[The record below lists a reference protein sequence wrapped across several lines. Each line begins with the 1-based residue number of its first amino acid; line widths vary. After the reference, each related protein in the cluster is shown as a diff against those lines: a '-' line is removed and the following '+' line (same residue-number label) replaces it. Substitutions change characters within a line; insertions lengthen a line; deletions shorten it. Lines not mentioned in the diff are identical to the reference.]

1 MTTYHLQRTNF
12 YDTQKI
18 TANCTKKVKSCF
30 DLDTGAMVRN
40 GTTLQLSIDSMKKIA
55 TRRYNNP
62 PVLAVGDFLELFEV
76 PTYSYIDT
84 IAIFHDASLG
94 GFKFEV
100 EIARVIDTEAARTV
114 TPVVYK
120 ALIDKEEAATVTYGA
135 VLATPSAIGAVV
147 GRDIYQVDNV
157 RNNHRAVIRLKI
169 TAVPT
174 PPTPG
179 QTGLSFFDVESL
191 NFFASFKVYSSCV
204 CKSTAKNPYL
214 KSNITTYA

>member
-12 YDTQKI
+12 YDTQKV
-18 TANCTKKVKSCF
+18 TSNCAKRVKDCF
-30 DLDTGAMVRN
+30 DLDTGAMARN

-55 TRRYNNP
+55 TRRYNKP
-62 PVLAVGDFLELFEV
+62 PVLVVGDFIEIFEV
-76 PTYSYIDT
+76 PTYSYIET
-84 IAIFHDASLG
+84 IGIFHDASLG

-100 EIARVIDTEAARTV
+100 EIARVIDTETARTA

-120 ALIDKEEAATVTYGA
+120 ALIDKEEASTVTYGT
-135 VLATPSAIGAVV
+135 VLATPLAIGAVV

-191 NFFASFKVYSSCV
+191 NIFASFKVYSSCL
-204 CKSTAKNPYL
+204 CKATAKNPYL
-214 KSNITTYA
+214 KNKITTYA